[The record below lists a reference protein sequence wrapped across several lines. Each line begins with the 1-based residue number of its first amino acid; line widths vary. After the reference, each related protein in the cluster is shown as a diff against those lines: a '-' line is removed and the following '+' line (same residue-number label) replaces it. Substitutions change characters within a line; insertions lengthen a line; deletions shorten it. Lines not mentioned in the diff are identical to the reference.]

1 MDFRQNC
8 RTATLTYSRLQAAL
22 LAECPLWGKS
32 RRATR
37 QEACPLYPQKPP
49 RRLQPGAAAKGHKL
63 TCAPQQIASLFD
75 YLVGAHTVASAV
87 RTQAVSRRGAENLA
101 RRQGRWQR
109 EEHRAA
115 VGDAGLIRG
124 TALPARF
131 ILNSGIY
138 QPQVEVHWRLCDEK
152 PLGSFPGRFG
162 GVADSI

>member
-1 MDFRQNC
+1 M
-8 RTATLTYSRLQAAL
+8 
-22 LAECPLWGKS
+22 
-32 RRATR
+32 
-37 QEACPLYPQKPP
+37 
-49 RRLQPGAAAKGHKL
+49 
-63 TCAPQQIASLFD
+63 
-75 YLVGAHTVASAV
+75 
-87 RTQAVSRRGAENLA
+87 A

-109 EEHRAA
+109 EDTGPQLAMP
-115 VGDAGLIRG
+115 GLIRG